1 MHFFF
6 CCNCYL
12 QIPPFFLFACYRLRP
27 GLNLSKWVGYHRNC
41 SGVMSQAGKRLHLHP
56 LQKEQG
62 GGGRA
67 RERWKGSTRGQQEWQ
82 TFCLP
87 LYTAEAC
94 RPLWYSPTAPAK
106 ATTYYVKNFYQCV
119 FYLKTVIKANATLRL
134 LLGTNDS
141 EVVDGDTTSQCSQT
155 IKGTGCGR
163 VEAKGYTKFISN
175 IYNIIN
181 HLSYFTIL
189 A

>member
-1 MHFFF
+1 M
-6 CCNCYL
+6 
-12 QIPPFFLFACYRLRP
+12 
-27 GLNLSKWVGYHRNC
+27 
-41 SGVMSQAGKRLHLHP
+41 
-56 LQKEQG
+56 
-62 GGGRA
+62 
-67 RERWKGSTRGQQEWQ
+67 
-82 TFCLP
+82 
-87 LYTAEAC
+87 
-94 RPLWYSPTAPAK
+94 
-106 ATTYYVKNFYQCV
+106 
-119 FYLKTVIKANATLRL
+119 IKANATLRL

-181 HLSYFTIL
+181 HLTIL